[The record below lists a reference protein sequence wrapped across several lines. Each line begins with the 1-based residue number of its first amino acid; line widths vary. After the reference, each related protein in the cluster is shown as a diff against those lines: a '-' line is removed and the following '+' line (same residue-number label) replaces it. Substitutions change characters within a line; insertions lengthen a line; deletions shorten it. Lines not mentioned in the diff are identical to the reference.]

1 VSVKTFLE
9 KTVSDVLGILDF
21 DKLSQT
27 SDGKL
32 EGDLIE
38 LLIKLRTDAKK
49 EKNYALADKI
59 RSELNNLGVILED
72 SKDKTIYKVGHSK
85 E

>member
-59 RSELNNLGVILED
+59 RNELNELGVILED
-72 SKDKTIYKVGHSK
+72 SKDRTIYKITNK
-85 E
+85 

>member
-9 KTVSDVLGILDF
+9 KTVSDVFGILDF

-59 RSELNNLGVILED
+59 RNELNKLGVILED
-72 SKDKTIYKVGHSK
+72 SKDKTIYKVSHSK